1 MEKSTPGEYRLIH
14 NLSFPAGQSINDG
27 IPRDFCRVEY
37 ARFDD
42 AVALVRTAGEG
53 ALMAKSDI
61 KSAFRLLPIAPE
73 DFELLGFKFE
83 GKYYFDKAL
92 PMGAGISCSHFE
104 EFATFLE
111 YKVRE
116 ITGSKAVIHYLD
128 DFFMVGRKGSEFCGM
143 LLHAF
148 QKVCDTLGVP
158 LAVEKTEGPTTIIT
172 FLGLEINSD
181 RQVVRVPQ
189 EKLSKLKG
197 KLQRAL
203 EASFITLRE
212 IQALIG
218 LLNFVCR
225 AVSPGRAF
233 MRRLI
238 DLTIGVHDKSCKVQ
252 VGRGAKQDM
261 RMWLNFLENYNGV
274 SVFLPATHI
283 DNFELELFT
292 DAAGSI
298 GMGAYFKGHWTQLR
312 WPAEILRLNLS
323 IAFLELYPIVVSV
336 ILWGSEMANRKI
348 LFRSDNQAVVSV
360 INKQTSK
367 CSRVM
372 SLVRILVL
380 QCLMHNIV
388 FSAKHIPGVDNSI
401 ADALSRFQ
409 VQRFRSLAPDADREG
424 TPCPLLMLDILK

>member
-1 MEKSTPGEYRLIH
+1 
-14 NLSFPAGQSINDG
+14 
-27 IPRDFCRVEY
+27 
-37 ARFDD
+37 
-42 AVALVRTAGEG
+42 
-53 ALMAKSDI
+53 
-61 KSAFRLLPIAPE
+61 
-73 DFELLGFKFE
+73 
-83 GKYYFDKAL
+83 
-92 PMGAGISCSHFE
+92 
-104 EFATFLE
+104 
-111 YKVRE
+111 
-116 ITGSKAVIHYLD
+116 
-128 DFFMVGRKGSEFCGM
+128 
-143 LLHAF
+143 
-148 QKVCDTLGVP
+148 
-158 LAVEKTEGPTTIIT
+158 
-172 FLGLEINSD
+172 
-181 RQVVRVPQ
+181 
-189 EKLSKLKG
+189 
-197 KLQRAL
+197 
-203 EASFITLRE
+203 
-212 IQALIG
+212 
-218 LLNFVCR
+218 
-225 AVSPGRAF
+225 

-261 RMWLNFLENYNGV
+261 RMWLNFLEDYNGV

-312 WPAEILRLNLS
+312 WPTKILRLNLS
-323 IAFLELYPIVVSV
+323 IAFLGLYPIVVSV
-336 ILWGSEMANRKI
+336 ILWGSEMTNRKI

-409 VQRFRSLAPDADREG
+409 GSTV
-424 TPCPLLMLDILK
+424 PLLSSRRRQGRDTVPTLNVGCLEIEGRKLLRSAKAPKTTRTYEGAMKCFEEFRLMHGIDDQFPIASSNISLFIAFLSIRGYAASTVATYISAIGYYHKVNGFIDPTDNFVIREMIEGFRRKGPKCKDIRPAYHFANVASDLGEFRQRMFIPVWVFGI